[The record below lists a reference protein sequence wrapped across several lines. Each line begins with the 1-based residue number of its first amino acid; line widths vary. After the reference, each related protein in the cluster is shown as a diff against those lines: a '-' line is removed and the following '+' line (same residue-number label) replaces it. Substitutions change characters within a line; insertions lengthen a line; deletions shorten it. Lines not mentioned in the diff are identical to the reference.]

1 MTNSLPLT
9 SSITQLIE
17 EVKQHYQ
24 TEPKLQQLFENC
36 FVNTYQ
42 TTIRPQPDGTTFVIT
57 GDIPAMWLRDSAA
70 QVRPYLMLANEDPVI
85 ADMIKGVIKRQFSFI
100 DHDPYANAFNEEAN
114 GNRYHEDQT
123 KMTDWIWERKYEIDS
138 LCYPIQLAYLYWK
151 ATGDTEHFNDTFQ
164 QAVQKILQVWKT
176 EQRHHEDSDY
186 HFVRD
191 NCPAQDTLSHDGAGA
206 PVEYTGMTWS
216 GFRPSDDACKY
227 GYLVPA
233 NMFAVVSLQQLSEIA
248 TEVLRD
254 VELAAKA
261 EKLAQEIDQGIKEY
275 GTIDHPTYGQIYV
288 YETDGLG
295 NHVLMD
301 DANVP
306 SLLSMPY
313 LGYCPFDDKI
323 YQNTRK
329 FLLSEDNPYYF
340 SGKAASGIGS
350 PHTPDQYIWH
360 IALAIQG
367 LTSIEEEE
375 KQRITGLFQTTDADE
390 NLMHEGF
397 HVDDPTQYTRPWFS
411 WANSMFSEFL
421 LSRMGRIVTGSPLEK
436 WAAQNK

>member
-1 MTNSLPLT
+1 MTQQLT
-9 SSITQLIE
+9 PSIQGLIKK
-17 EVKQHYQ
+17 VQNYYQ
-24 TEPKLQQLFENC
+24 SDQKLQAMFEEC

-42 TTIRPQPDGTTFVIT
+42 TTIRPQSDGTTFVIT
-57 GDIPAMWLRDSAA
+57 GDIPAMWLRDSAT
-70 QVRPYLMLANEDPVI
+70 QVRPYLLLAEQDPKI
-85 ADMIKGVIKRQFSFI
+85 AKMIQGVIEKQMFFI
-100 DHDPYANAFNEEAN
+100 NHDPYANAFNERPN

-151 ATGDTEHFNDTFQ
+151 ATGITNHFNQ
-164 QAVQKILQVWKT
+164 QFTAAMEKIVDVWTT
-176 EQRHHEDSDY
+176 EQHHADQSDY

-191 NCPAQDTLSHDGAGA
+191 NCPPQDTLSHDGYGA
-206 PVEYTGMTWS
+206 PLGYTGMTWS
-216 GFRPSDDACKY
+216 GFRPSDDTCKY
-227 GYLVPA
+227 GYLIPS
-233 NMFAVVSLQQLSEIA
+233 NMFAVVSLQQLAEIA
-248 TEVLRD
+248 LYILEN
-254 VELAAKA
+254 ESLANKA
-261 EKLAQEIDQGIKEY
+261 NKLALEIEHGIQQFGMVE
-275 GTIDHPTYGQIYV
+275 HPEFGPIYA

-295 NHVLMD
+295 NYVLMD

-306 SLLSMPY
+306 SLLSIPY
-313 LGYCPFDDKI
+313 IGYRSFDDEI

-329 FLLSEDNPYYF
+329 FILSEENPYYF
-340 SGKAASGIGS
+340 KGKVASGIGS

-375 KQRITGLFQTTDADE
+375 RDRLIQLFKETDADQ

-397 HVDDPTQYTRPWFS
+397 HVDDPEQFTRPWFS

-421 LSRMGRIVTGSPLEK
+421 LSEIGLVVKGSPLHAYK
-436 WAAQNK
+436 KKRIY